1 MTAISAVSARFNRG
15 TMEQVSF
22 ISFGLEGAE
31 IA

>member
-15 TMEQVSF
+15 AMEHINF
-22 ISFGLEGAE
+22 IGFALEGAE